1 MLRYWR
7 NTGDGALPRKL
18 WPAAKRATKWM
29 IGNAMGSDGY
39 GLPQYLWTTYDH
51 FGWQKQRAV
60 VYNAHIY
67 LTALRATGIMA
78 RAMGDDAVANSTD
91 HAIAVCDGALT
102 RELWNATTKSFRATT
117 GGNQTFTDSL
127 YGQMLSHHNFGSFTY
142 QSSSSSVS
150 KGSVSGREHSR
161 GGGEAA
167 LQDLWDHLEY
177 EWKVNEDAYGMRV
190 LSNPVQEDS
199 IWMNGPPTWAYLQL
213 VQLQLAR
220 SRAMDGAT
228 GKGEE
233 KEEAAEEDEEGG
245 EKGRRGSRGTLSMEE
260 ALEPFKRMSENFR
273 TRLRDPWNLRAL
285 THTQTQGPV
294 LERGAPREQGHYGF
308 MLTDLFL
315 LPLLSGVRVD
325 LSGTVAP
332 PMLEIAPTL
341 YPPPF
346 TLPVLYAGV
355 EATISAAR
363 TSVGGVGVEQRVA
376 TGGSSVE
383 FVLSVAFGAIE
394 LPRGALRVCG
404 QVVNGDGE
412 INLREGQQLRW
423 TQAYL
428 AGCGW

>member
-78 RAMGDDAVANSTD
+78 RAMGDDAVAVSTD
-91 HAIAVCDGALT
+91 DAIAVCDGALT
-102 RELWNATTKSFRATT
+102 RELWNTTTKSFRATT
-117 GGNQTFTDSL
+117 GGDQTFTDSL
-127 YGQMLSHHNFGSFTY
+127 YGQMLSHHNFGNFTY

-150 KGSVSGREHSR
+150 KGSVSGREQ
-161 GGGEAA
+161 
-167 LQDLWDHLEY
+167 QDLWDHLEY
-177 EWKVNEDAYGMRV
+177 EWKMNEDAYGMRV

-220 SRAMDGAT
+220 SRTMGGAT
-228 GKGEE
+228 ANGAE
-233 KEEAAEEDEEGG
+233 KVEEEAEDEGG
-245 EKGRRGSRGTLSMEE
+245 RGGGSGTLSMEE

-315 LPLLSGVRVD
+315 LPLLSGLRVD

-346 TLPVLYAGV
+346 TLPVLYSGV

-363 TSVGGVGVEQRVA
+363 TSVGGVGVEQRA
-376 TGGSSVE
+376 AAGGSSVE

-412 INLREGQQLRW
+412 INLREDEQLRW
-423 TQAYL
+423 TQADV